1 MAGLTFSHA
10 PNCNSY
16 YEEGYI
22 IGNLHLNYNTD
33 QVRNVILHLKGV
45 ERICRTRFN
54 TRKHIIIDKHYEIW
68 PKEATYST
76 VQYLNIIPFKERLL
90 SHNLPETININND
103 TANGSVEYKLTATV
117 NLNERWQLF
126 KPVVEIEFPF
136 KKTIAMSYKDSSSF
150 YPHKLQDKFQNLLEY
165 TFELPH
171 NKKFNLGTYVYI
183 PMKIKY
189 LKTNISVERIES
201 YLMTYVDFRFNSNSN
216 YRIEKKTSFPDVPR
230 HEIEYEIGEC
240 NHTIHFFISRDSRPT
255 YSSQL
260 ITITNELHIK
270 ICLCGTDE
278 DLDINTNVIVAKFII
293 NPPTTI
299 PISEDNSYEES
310 GSEEDSEDDDE
321 SILEKDL
328 NNILEEESLKDTQKI
343 IQQWK
348 LNYGLSFDE
357 NNNIHFSK
365 KVVISDDNE
374 LDIDIYDGKPMVYTC
389 INSKEDYDDINTKP
403 LDICINFPVV
413 EITYNAE
420 PVESFFSDNKE
431 KLHDIYGHFLAK
443 KFLAGEQLFIKGFNL
458 VTPEEIKLLK
468 FHLIMAYNSAL
479 YNIGNPFDNLSTLQF
494 APRIETKKGER
505 IKSPKEL
512 TNWMNKLYQENILK
526 IIHYDDLISISQL
539 RVGKLPSDDFETFKV
554 SQPGIAN
561 FKEKLNLEEWIANE
575 ETEEDSCVILTKFV
589 KNFHLLQ
596 GLIINRYNEMKVSE
610 KFVVN
615 FIRLPELNPSNDFY
629 LEVNKPTM
637 INKINPFVRSNDL
650 DDRLNG
656 IPLTIKY
663 ERYEVLLNIDI
674 IEPSE
679 EFKNEIQQA
688 INSMKPFDALQD
700 IFGEYGHLF
709 PQRIVLGNKI
719 ILSTTSS
726 GNYEK
731 VDIKSPIESSLK
743 PYLDMDS
750 YFVTQQGDVIE
761 VFKENNLTNWIQ
773 DNKNNLEIIELDNI
787 IPLYDIVETEQQS
800 KIHTIIRGYDT
811 KQDEFRII
819 MTGISDL
826 KDLDDKNTEHYK
838 RINIEPSLKD
848 DNYEVF
854 GNIISGN
861 DSLVNEHFVK
871 FELFDL
877 NGFYAKIKSSIDS
890 NISIKEC
897 HIIWMM
903 IGRPS
908 KLSVFSPKNRESL
921 VQYFKE
927 SITLQSA
934 DESCHIKT
942 PFPLSQGCC
951 ISVNA
956 NYPPSNDEP
965 MNGIKLIEWSYNSIR
980 LQLSNF
986 NDPDETNT
994 NIDLHICVL
1003 YSNNKVLKIDNDNR
1017 EEKHSPLSTKKGII
1031 FSNIP
1036 LELIGRILTNDRL
1049 NENLFPEINKIN
1061 NEIKYITKQPSIKL
1075 TIAIDFGTTSSGLA
1089 YAYEPVNNTIINE
1102 DWPDQFNERYELK
1115 SSNFVDEQAIGY
1127 FKKIGE
1133 FIKNTVLK
1141 PEIDFFKNVMIT
1153 LSIPSKLSHQKK
1165 AMIRKCMRKAELI
1178 DSEDSEKL
1186 LLITGIEAAAIDC
1199 MNTIKEKSK
1208 SDFLVVNCG
1217 DGLVELT
1224 LRKIV
1229 NNKLVEKSLSS
1240 SKLCGSN
1247 CIDKEFLAFI
1257 SKKVGSTAL
1266 KNLGKNHNDQ
1276 LQCLIKKFRKR
1287 VKNKDHYNVYDMNL
1301 EKICPDIKQYVT
1313 DSYLKELKE
1322 NGWKIKISY
1331 DDIKPMFNPIVE
1343 QIVQLIHE
1351 QLNLS
1356 NYCLTI
1362 FLAGSLGKSRYLR
1375 TSIEQEFQQHIII
1388 VPRQPLAT
1396 VVSGALEYGL
1406 NMDSIYSRVIDMT
1419 YGVGILHPWKE
1430 DNSNERQFFNRL
1442 VSKGTEVHVNQE
1454 FEFKLDYKDQTKYY
1468 IELYST
1474 SAQDAIFCDEPGV
1487 SKVGTIGIDI
1497 PESWDNQSINL
1508 VLFLGQIE
1516 IHPFIKNEK
1525 EEFLRVNFKVTLV

>member
-45 ERICRTRFN
+45 ERICRPIFN

-76 VQYLNIIPFKERLL
+76 VQHLNIIPFKERLL
-90 SHNLPETININND
+90 SHNLPETININNESD

-126 KPVVEIEFPF
+126 RPVVEIEFPF

-150 YPHKLQDKFQNLLEY
+150 YPHKLQGKFQNLLEY

-189 LKTNISVERIES
+189 LKTNISVERIEG
-201 YLMTYVDFRFNSNSN
+201 YLMTYVDFRFNSNRN

-230 HEIEYEIGEC
+230 HKIEYEIGEC

-328 NNILEEESLKDTQKI
+328 NNISEEESLKDTQKI

-479 YNIGNPFDNLSTLQF
+479 YNIGNPFNNLSTLQF

-554 SQPGIAN
+554 SQPGISN

-629 LEVNKPTM
+629 LEVNKSTM

-819 MTGISDL
+819 MTGIIDL

-927 SITLQSA
+927 SITLQPA
-934 DESCHIKT
+934 VESCHIKT

-1089 YAYEPVNNTIINE
+1089 YAYEPVNNIIINE

-1208 SDFLVVNCG
+1208 YFLVVNCG

-1240 SKLCGSN
+1240 
-1247 CIDKEFLAFI
+1247 
-1257 SKKVGSTAL
+1257 
-1266 KNLGKNHNDQ
+1266 
-1276 LQCLIKKFRKR
+1276 R
-1287 VKNKDHYNVYDMNL
+1287 
-1301 EKICPDIKQYVT
+1301 
-1313 DSYLKELKE
+1313 
-1322 NGWKIKISY
+1322 
-1331 DDIKPMFNPIVE
+1331 
-1343 QIVQLIHE
+1343 
-1351 QLNLS
+1351 
-1356 NYCLTI
+1356 
-1362 FLAGSLGKSRYLR
+1362 SLGKSRYLR

-1406 NMDSIYSRVIDMT
+1406 NMDSIHSRVIDMT

-1454 FEFKLDYKDQTKYY
+1454 FVFKLDYKDQTKFY

-1487 SKVGTIGIDI
+1487 SKVGTIGIEI
-1497 PESWDNQSINL
+1497 PESWDNFQSVNL

-1525 EEFLRVNFKVTLV
+1525 EEFSRVNFKVTLV

>member
-45 ERICRTRFN
+45 ERICRPIFN

-76 VQYLNIIPFKERLL
+76 VQHLNIIPFKERLL
-90 SHNLPETININND
+90 SHNLPETININNESD

-126 KPVVEIEFPF
+126 RPVVEIEFPF

-150 YPHKLQDKFQNLLEY
+150 YPHKLQGKFQNLLEY

-189 LKTNISVERIES
+189 LKTNISVERIEG
-201 YLMTYVDFRFNSNSN
+201 YLMTYVDFRFNSNRN

-230 HEIEYEIGEC
+230 HKIEYEIGEC

-328 NNILEEESLKDTQKI
+328 NNISEEESLKDTQKI

-479 YNIGNPFDNLSTLQF
+479 YNIGNPFNNLSTLQF

-554 SQPGIAN
+554 SQPGISN

-629 LEVNKPTM
+629 LEVNKSTM

-819 MTGISDL
+819 MTGIIDL

-927 SITLQSA
+927 SITLQPA
-934 DESCHIKT
+934 VESCHIKT

-1089 YAYEPVNNTIINE
+1089 YAYEPVNNIIINE

-1127 FKKIGE
+1127 FKK
-1133 FIKNTVLK
+1133 
-1141 PEIDFFKNVMIT
+1141 IDFFKNVMIT

-1240 SKLCGSN
+1240 
-1247 CIDKEFLAFI
+1247 
-1257 SKKVGSTAL
+1257 
-1266 KNLGKNHNDQ
+1266 
-1276 LQCLIKKFRKR
+1276 R
-1287 VKNKDHYNVYDMNL
+1287 
-1301 EKICPDIKQYVT
+1301 
-1313 DSYLKELKE
+1313 
-1322 NGWKIKISY
+1322 
-1331 DDIKPMFNPIVE
+1331 
-1343 QIVQLIHE
+1343 
-1351 QLNLS
+1351 
-1356 NYCLTI
+1356 
-1362 FLAGSLGKSRYLR
+1362 SLGKSRYLR

-1406 NMDSIYSRVIDMT
+1406 NMDSIHSRVIDMT

-1454 FEFKLDYKDQTKYY
+1454 FVFKLDYKDQTKFY

-1487 SKVGTIGIDI
+1487 SKVGTIGIEI
-1497 PESWDNQSINL
+1497 PESWDNFQSVNL

-1525 EEFLRVNFKVTLV
+1525 EEFSRVNFKVTLV

>member
-45 ERICRTRFN
+45 ERICRPIFN

-76 VQYLNIIPFKERLL
+76 VQHLNIIPFKERLL
-90 SHNLPETININND
+90 SHNLPETININNESD

-126 KPVVEIEFPF
+126 RPVVEIEFPF

-150 YPHKLQDKFQNLLEY
+150 YPHKLQGKFQNLLEY

-189 LKTNISVERIES
+189 LKTNISVERIEG
-201 YLMTYVDFRFNSNSN
+201 YLMTYVDFRFNSNRN

-230 HEIEYEIGEC
+230 HKIEYEIGEC

-328 NNILEEESLKDTQKI
+328 NNISEEESLKDTQKI

-479 YNIGNPFDNLSTLQF
+479 YNIGNPFNNLSTLQF

-554 SQPGIAN
+554 SQPGISN

-629 LEVNKPTM
+629 LEVNKSTM

-819 MTGISDL
+819 MTGIIDL

-927 SITLQSA
+927 SITLQPA
-934 DESCHIKT
+934 VESCHIKT

-1089 YAYEPVNNTIINE
+1089 YAYEPVNNIIINE

-1240 SKLCGSN
+1240 
-1247 CIDKEFLAFI
+1247 
-1257 SKKVGSTAL
+1257 
-1266 KNLGKNHNDQ
+1266 
-1276 LQCLIKKFRKR
+1276 R
-1287 VKNKDHYNVYDMNL
+1287 
-1301 EKICPDIKQYVT
+1301 
-1313 DSYLKELKE
+1313 
-1322 NGWKIKISY
+1322 
-1331 DDIKPMFNPIVE
+1331 
-1343 QIVQLIHE
+1343 
-1351 QLNLS
+1351 
-1356 NYCLTI
+1356 
-1362 FLAGSLGKSRYLR
+1362 SLGKSRYLR

-1406 NMDSIYSRVIDMT
+1406 NMDSIHSRVIDMT

-1454 FEFKLDYKDQTKYY
+1454 FVFKLDYKDQTKFY

-1487 SKVGTIGIDI
+1487 SKVGTIGIEI
-1497 PESWDNQSINL
+1497 PESWDNFQSVNL

-1525 EEFLRVNFKVTLV
+1525 EEFSRVNFKVTLV